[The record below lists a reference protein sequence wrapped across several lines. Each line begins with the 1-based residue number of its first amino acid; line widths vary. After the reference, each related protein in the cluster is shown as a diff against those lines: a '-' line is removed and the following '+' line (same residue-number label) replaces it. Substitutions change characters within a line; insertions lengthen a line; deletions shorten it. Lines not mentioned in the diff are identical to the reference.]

1 MKKKKVW
8 FRETYF
14 LQLWKKIDGLQ
25 VSWIYG
31 MKSQII
37 QNMEVETESNIKKWK
52 EESEVQYKTRL
63 NEERVF
69 RSYKDWK
76 EKRQFK

>member
-1 MKKKKVW
+1 
-8 FRETYF
+8 
-14 LQLWKKIDGLQ
+14 
-25 VSWIYG
+25 
-31 MKSQII
+31 
-37 QNMEVETESNIKKWK
+37 MEVETESNIKKWK
-52 EESEVQYKTRL
+52 EESEVQYKTRI